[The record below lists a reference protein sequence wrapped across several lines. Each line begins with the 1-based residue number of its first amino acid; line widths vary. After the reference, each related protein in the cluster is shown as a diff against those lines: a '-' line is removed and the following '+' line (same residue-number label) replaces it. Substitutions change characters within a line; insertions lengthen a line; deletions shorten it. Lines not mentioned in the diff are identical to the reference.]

1 MIRKLKIKFI
11 ALSMT
16 ALIALLAVIVSG
28 MNLISYKAVVS
39 DADFTLSILSQNKGR
54 FPDIKKDD
62 YIDDDSDDSD
72 DIDDIDDIDDDDMR
86 KKPQFKGMSPELPFE
101 SRYFSVVLTESG
113 EMVLTETSKIAS
125 VTPSEAVD
133 YAKRVIN
140 RKSSGFIGSFRY
152 TVSADGG
159 NKRIIFLDCSR
170 KLDSFNTF
178 LSASIIMSLIGIAV
192 VFLIICFFAGRIIRP
207 IAESYEKQKRFIT
220 DAGHEIKTPL
230 TVINANAD
238 LLKMDLGENE
248 CITDIQQ
255 QTEQLKSLT
264 EDLVT
269 LARMEETETKIQKI
283 DFPISEVV
291 EDAAKPFYNVAL
303 QQDKRLV
310 CEIQPMLSVNGNG
323 AAIQKLICILL
334 DNALK
339 YSPSGSEITLSLAK
353 RGKSVLLTVSNQT
366 VSPIEPQSLSH
377 IFDRFY
383 RTDESRNSQT
393 GGHGIGLSIAKSIVT
408 AHGGKINAQSKDGG
422 TFTITAALP
431 T

>member
-16 ALIALLAVIVSG
+16 ALVALLAVIVSG
-28 MNLISYKAVVS
+28 MNLISYNAVVS

-54 FPDIKKDD
+54 FPDMKKDD
-62 YIDDDSDDSD
+62 YLDDDD
-72 DIDDIDDIDDDDMR
+72 DIDDSDDIDDDDMR
-86 KKPQFKGMSPELPFE
+86 KKPQLKGMSPELPFE
-101 SRYFSVVLTESG
+101 SRYFSVVMTESG
-113 EMVLTETSKIAS
+113 EMVMTETSKIAS

-140 RKSSGFIGSFRY
+140 RKSSGFIDSFRY

-159 NKRIIFLDCSR
+159 NRRIIFLDCSR

-207 IAESYEKQKRFIT
+207 IAESYEKQKQFIT

-248 CITDIQQ
+248 CITDIMQ
-255 QTEQLKSLT
+255 QTERLKSLT

-269 LARMEETETKIQKI
+269 LARMEETGSKMQKI

-303 QQDKRLV
+303 QQDKRLI
-310 CEIQPMLSVNGNG
+310 CEIQPMLSANGNG
-323 AAIQKLICILL
+323 AAIQKLTAILL

-339 YSPSGSEITLSLAK
+339 YSPSGSEIMLTLNQ
-353 RGKSVLLTVSNQT
+353 RGKTVLLTVSNHT

-393 GGHGIGLSIAKSIVT
+393 GGHGIGLSIARSIVT
-408 AHGGKINAQSKDGG
+408 AHGGKINAQSKDGS